1 MHAQVLFRDAAEEG
15 PQEVARQAA
24 RRLREV
30 PLGAAD
36 YLLDQR
42 EAGGGDLAEH
52 AFTLGRRRGG
62 GARDYTYGMA
72 AAHSACAGPISTAR
86 PSNTRTSRSSVAQ
99 VASA

>member
-1 MHAQVLFRDAAEEG
+1 MHAQVLFRDAAEES

-24 RRLREV
+24 RCLREV

-52 AFTLGRRRGG
+52 AVTLSEGGG
-62 GARDYTYGMA
+62 GARDYT
-72 AAHSACAGPISTAR
+72 
-86 PSNTRTSRSSVAQ
+86 
-99 VASA
+99 